1 MSFYEFALISR
12 TSLVGPLAGEQLRGV
27 RLQIPDVKLHADAIH
42 RGMGQLFGII

>member
-1 MSFYEFALISR
+1 MLTIR

-42 RGMGQLFGII
+42 RGMGQLFGTFPLIL